1 MIFSKREKKLT
12 KKNDKGKREEKKK
25 KTRDRSYGAQAG
37 LEG

>member
-12 KKNDKGKREEKKK
+12 KKTIKEKERKKKK